1 MIFSFVGKKEN
12 TKLIRGT
19 IELTLDG
26 CIKHIQIRGD
36 FFIYPED
43 ALEYIEKSLEGS
55 SLSDVARRFSWAL
68 EECGAEALGINGEA
82 LQIILQEAFH
92 SQDKPAKEGR

>member
-19 IELTLDG
+19 VELSLDG

-43 ALEYIEKSLEGS
+43 AVEYIEKSLEGS
-55 SLSDVARRFSWAL
+55 SLSEVAKRFAGAL
-68 EECGAEALGINGEA
+68 AECGAEALGIHGEA
-82 LQIILQEAFH
+82 LQTILQEAFH
-92 SQDKPAKEGR
+92 SQDNPAKEGR

>member
-1 MIFSFVGKKEN
+1 MVFSFMGKKEN

-19 IELTLDG
+19 VELTLDG

-43 ALEYIEKSLEGS
+43 ALEYIEKSLEGC
-55 SLSDVARRFSWAL
+55 SLSDVAQRFSLAL
-68 EECGAEALGINGEA
+68 GECGAEALGIHGEA
-82 LQIILQEAFH
+82 LQMILQEALN
-92 SQDKPAKEGR
+92 SYRVGQ